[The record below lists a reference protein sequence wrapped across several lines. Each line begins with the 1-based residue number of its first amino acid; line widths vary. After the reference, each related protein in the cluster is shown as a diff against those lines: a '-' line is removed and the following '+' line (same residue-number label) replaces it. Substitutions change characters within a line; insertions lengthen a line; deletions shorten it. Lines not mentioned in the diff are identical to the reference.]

1 MKSIWINPN
10 LKNELAILKYKLNLK
25 NISDVV
31 DILMEKEDE
40 VDDGE

>member
-40 VDDGE
+40 VNNGK

>member
-40 VDDGE
+40 VNNGE